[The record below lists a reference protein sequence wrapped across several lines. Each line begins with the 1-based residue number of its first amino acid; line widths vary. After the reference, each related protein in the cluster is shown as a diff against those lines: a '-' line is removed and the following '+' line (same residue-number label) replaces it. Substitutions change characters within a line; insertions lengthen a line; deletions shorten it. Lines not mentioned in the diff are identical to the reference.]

1 MWFCLMEVKQL
12 NGHYLQMAYH
22 LSVLSSVMFVS
33 VSLFASYLRDWDI
46 HLATHLGTDA

>member
-1 MWFCLMEVKQL
+1 M
-12 NGHYLQMAYH
+12 GHYLQMAYR